1 MINIGLG
8 SKCKA
13 WINFLLSC
21 CDNSGCWSTTVA
33 ITPWSNAIYT
43 NMGCWIGEAW
53 PNCPLFNTPTELS
66 WWQERYRAYYHNK
79 KQLLL
84 LSDGKARKKKRKK
97 WKAWVLSSLSPDPCY
112 IPTQTSQK
120 IISCFLFMWCLQEHS
135 LHFLLSFFSPNLT
148 RPQHFIFKSIK
159 LSASNY

>member
-84 LSDGKARKKKRKK
+84 LSDGKARKKRERNEKLECWAVYLLTLATSPLKHLKRFFPVSFLCGVYKNILYIFSS
-97 WKAWVLSSLSPDPCY
+97 AFFPPISLGLSTSFSSP
-112 IPTQTSQK
+112 
-120 IISCFLFMWCLQEHS
+120 
-135 LHFLLSFFSPNLT
+135 
-148 RPQHFIFKSIK
+148 
-159 LSASNY
+159 